1 MVTGLR
7 TLNPEILEAELAMQD
22 PARLEFDA
30 GQWVSVPLGGKT
42 VRAYSIASPPGFD
55 SHITLCADVAPAGPG
70 SRWFR
75 ALTMGTEVRFNGPLG
90 GFVLAG
96 DDQRR
101 ALFVAEEIGV
111 VPVRAILADLR
122 AQGFERPAGLV
133 FWGRDPSWL
142 PYHAEFRALAQE
154 THGFSYHPVVERG
167 GPEWPGER
175 GALDAVVDRVAAS
188 IEGLVA
194 YVAGGAATIN
204 RVREI
209 LMARGLDRK
218 SVKWEKFYG

>member
-1 MVTGLR
+1 VVTGLR
-7 TLNPEILEAELAMQD
+7 ALNPEILEAELALQD
-22 PARLEFDA
+22 PPCLAFDA

-42 VRAYSIASPPGFD
+42 VRAYSIASPPGVD
-55 SHITLCADVAPAGPG
+55 SHLTLCADVAPGGPG

-75 ALTMGTEVRFNGPLG
+75 ALTPGTEVRFSGPLG
-90 GFVLAG
+90 GFVLAR

-101 ALFVAEEIGV
+101 PLFVAEEIGV

-142 PYHAEFRALAQE
+142 PYDAEFRALAQE
-154 THGFSYHPVVERG
+154 TPRFSYHPVVEQAA
-167 GPEWPGER
+167 PEWPGDR
-175 GALDAVVDRVAAS
+175 GALDVAVDRVAAS
-188 IEGLVA
+188 LEGLVA

-204 RVREI
+204 RVREV
-209 LMARGLDRK
+209 LMTRGLDRK